1 MRPAR
6 QWPLCLILE
15 VQCFHQRTPLAGVN
29 GGRSALQSIKKQGDG
44 QQIGAAAR
52 RGPSRHEFGMQ
63 PMQALQSGRRLPSRP
78 RRARLGR
85 LPCAASSAARPPRWS
100 RQVSSR
106 LAMMAM
112 SASSRAQSSGTP
124 RSRAARSVG
133 RPTRIACG
141 KAACASPRAPAAP
154 NLQAG
159 LLAVAQRAGCK
170 PVRQPRERGRRCR
183 NAGRIAVRKALSGR
197 GDQQPERPDRAAV
210 GVAAVGRRHHA
221 PLHVATDPSELF
233 AQPQRRRFARC
244 RPRDGSEA
252 VLQGLS
258 GTPQPPQIEIV
269 MRPVTSAVHER
280 RLRRQLR
287 FLNERGNCRSR

>member
-1 MRPAR
+1 
-6 QWPLCLILE
+6 
-15 VQCFHQRTPLAGVN
+15 
-29 GGRSALQSIKKQGDG
+29 
-44 QQIGAAAR
+44 
-52 RGPSRHEFGMQ
+52 
-63 PMQALQSGRRLPSRP
+63 
-78 RRARLGR
+78 
-85 LPCAASSAARPPRWS
+85 
-100 RQVSSR
+100 
-106 LAMMAM
+106 MMAM
-112 SASSRAQSSGTP
+112 RASSRAQSSGTP

-154 NLQAG
+154 NLN
-159 LLAVAQRAGCK
+159 RARS
-170 PVRQPRERGRRCR
+170 PW
-183 NAGRIAVRKALSGR
+183 LSGR
-197 GDQQPERPDRAAV
+197 GANLSGNRASAAAAAAMLAALRSEELGGSGDQQPERPDRAAV

-287 FLNERGNCRSR
+287 FLNERGNCQSR